1 MVEKKINEVLVNDNG
16 IRPAGPPDQ
25 CFFCGQKV
33 GDPHAPTCVC
43 LHRIVKVRYSFDI
56 EIEVPHNWNKESIE
70 FQKNESTWCANNALD
85 ELNEFAENL
94 NGCLCPYFQ
103 AEVLEI
109 PDAEPYRKN
118 NQGRKIIN

>member
-1 MVEKKINEVLVNDNG
+1 MKLLLKLTIPDNLVKE
-16 IRPAGPPDQ
+16 IDQ
-25 CFFCGQKV
+25 IADRLWPKKV